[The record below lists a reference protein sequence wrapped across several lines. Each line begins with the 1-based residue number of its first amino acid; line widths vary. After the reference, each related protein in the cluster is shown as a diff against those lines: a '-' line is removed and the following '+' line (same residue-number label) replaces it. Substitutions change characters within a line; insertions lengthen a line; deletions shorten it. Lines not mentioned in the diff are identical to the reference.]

1 MSAQNDFPARPEAK
15 PGPMR
20 IARYV
25 GGKSTVSGG
34 TNRTIKLSS
43 NENPHGS
50 SPKAREALIECA
62 KSLHLYPDGGA
73 TALREAIADAEGLDP
88 ARIVCGAGSDEL
100 ISLLCTAYAGPGD
113 TVLHSAHGF
122 LMYRITALACGAE
135 PVSIPEIDLTAD
147 IDGLIA
153 AADETTKL
161 VFLANPNNPTGTL
174 IPNSEIRRLRAELP
188 PHTLLVIDSA
198 YAEYV
203 IAEGYEAGAK
213 LVAETENTVMT
224 RTFSKAH
231 GLAALRLGWCYAPE
245 SVVDALNR
253 VRGPFN
259 VGAPSLAAG
268 LASIGDPDFIDFS
281 REDNLKQRARVAE
294 ALAAMGIESCD
305 SHGNFLLSRFGENG
319 VPNAA
324 DADAFLQTRGLI
336 VRWMEGY
343 GLAEYLRIS
352 IGTAEENGV
361 LLAAMQDLPR

>member
-1 MSAQNDFPARPEAK
+1 VSAQNDFPARPEAK

-161 VFLANPNNPTGTL
+161 VFL
-174 IPNSEIRRLRAELP
+174 
-188 PHTLLVIDSA
+188 
-198 YAEYV
+198 
-203 IAEGYEAGAK
+203 
-213 LVAETENTVMT
+213 VMT

-305 SHGNFLLSRFGENG
+305 SHGNFLLSRFGKNG

-336 VRWMEGY
+336 VRRMEGY